1 MDEYRAEFV
10 FRFNRRASHSR
21 GLLFWRLV
29 CALSD
34 SEPLRRAEVVARK
47 DKMAQS
53 DQELAV
59 RLEELYTEHKRERE
73 VFTSRAYRARK
84 AARRAGEREAG

>member
-1 MDEYRAEFV
+1 M
-10 FRFNRRASHSR
+10 S
-21 GLLFWRLV
+21 
-29 CALSD
+29 
-34 SEPLRRAEVVARK
+34 LRRAEVVARK

-59 RLEELYTEHKRERE
+59 RLEELYIEHKRERE